1 MSNSKQSFPI
11 FHCKKSKSDKP
22 SQYFYWPKK
31 DHALQT
37 QISERAKES
46 RAYFLQLQEANDN
59 VRRVSFHDQQP
70 RPETPEARVEVD
82 EALEHELYPVQT
94 RPGRTGR
101 EGGRIRFEITR
112 VEDEN
117 GVEMGGAALAGVVQR
132 RVVVDPKPLAE
143 PHESVGF
150 RIRSHGTERI
160 CRDEATRGGG
170 GDARARV
177 LVLEEAEGSLHAN
190 LLTCARSLV
199 AFVSLLFFQK
209 AGKWSG
215 LWRIHVAGDFP
226 P

>member
-1 MSNSKQSFPI
+1 M
-11 FHCKKSKSDKP
+11 HCRP
-22 SQYFYWPKK
+22 RFLREQ
-31 DHALQT
+31 
-37 QISERAKES
+37 RR

-59 VRRVSFHDQQP
+59 VRRISFHDQQP

-101 EGGRIRFEITR
+101 GGGRIRLEIMR

-117 GVEMGGAALAGVVQR
+117 GVEMGGALAGVVQR

-177 LVLEEAEGSLHAN
+177 LEEDECSLHAN
-190 LLTCARSLV
+190 LLTCAHSLV
-199 AFVSLLFFQK
+199 LPFPFFFKKLGNGAVCGVSTLLAISRHK
-209 AGKWSG
+209 CS
-215 LWRIHVAGDFP
+215 
-226 P
+226 